1 MTTLAALA
9 RLIEDAHPEL
19 TVFVEPHRVAEIRAA
34 VDAADLPAR
43 VMVLGSPLVP
53 AGQMLVANETLLH
66 RGMERALEAPLHFQG
81 ERR

>member
-1 MTTLAALA
+1 MTFADLV
-9 RLIEDAHPEL
+9 RLLEDAHPNL

-43 VMVLGSPLVP
+43 VTVLGSPLVP

-66 RGMERALEAPLHFQG
+66 RGMERGLEAPLHFEV